1 MSVRE
6 SFFIESRFPTTEWNL
21 LGEAGGVDSG
31 IDQATLGRVLTRY
44 LPVLREHLIRRFL
57 VNEDEA
63 ADLLQSFVL
72 KKVIKNELFAKADR
86 RKGKFRTFLLS
97 SLNNFF
103 IQEQR
108 RVHAAKRPPAEYGIT
123 WDEVAEHQLADQSN
137 TPDEVFDSAWA
148 RKVLSL
154 ALERMKSQ
162 CDAAGQP
169 VLWGVFYGRLLRP
182 LLEEV
187 APLSHEQL
195 AATFQLPSPAYAAN
209 LLVAARRMFG
219 RVLRSVVAEYTAE
232 GEDIE
237 AEIHY
242 LKSALFHG

>member
-6 SFFIESRFPTTEWNL
+6 PFFMEARFPTTEWNL
-21 LGEAGGVDSG
+21 VGETGGADSG

-57 VNEDEA
+57 VNEDA
-63 ADLLQSFVL
+63 ASDLLQSFVL
-72 KKVIKNELFAKADR
+72 KKVIEKELLTKADR
-86 RKGKFRTFLLS
+86 QRGKFRTFLLN
-97 SLNNFF
+97 SLDNFV
-103 IQEQR
+103 IQEHR
-108 RVHAAKRPPAEYGIT
+108 RSQAAKRPPAELAVT
-123 WDEVAEHQLADQSN
+123 WDEVSECQVEALAN
-137 TPDEVFDSAWA
+137 TSDHVFDYAWA
-148 RKVLSL
+148 RQVLSL

-162 CDAAGQP
+162 CEAAGQP
-169 VLWGVFYGRLLRP
+169 ALWGVFYGRLLGP

-187 APLSHEQL
+187 APLPHEQL
-195 AATFQLPSPAYAAN
+195 AVTYKLPSAAYAAN

-237 AEIHY
+237 AELHY
-242 LKSALFHG
+242 LKSALFRG